1 MDLIKIQK
9 NQIIDQKRTCICLV
23 SKNGEEE
30 TETGF
35 IFKMPYPEKDDNFK
49 ILIVSNGF
57 LSSSD
62 KNKNI
67 QIKISI
73 NNGMDCFSI
82 NLDESEIFESHKYGI
97 TFIDIKYID
106 ENKQIYLELDDNINL
121 EQSYYRDKSNY
132 ILNNED
138 NNKIFF
144 SGGADFSKNINHM
157 VYFKN
162 KKIPYFLYYCWII

>member
-30 TETGF
+30 TEAGF

-62 KNKNI
+62 KT
-67 QIKISI
+67 Q
-73 NNGMDCFSI
+73 
-82 NLDESEIFESHKYGI
+82 
-97 TFIDIKYID
+97 
-106 ENKQIYLELDDNINL
+106 EL
-121 EQSYYRDKSNY
+121 
-132 ILNNED
+132 
-138 NNKIFF
+138 
-144 SGGADFSKNINHM
+144 
-157 VYFKN
+157 
-162 KKIPYFLYYCWII
+162 